1 MLTKYEHKLAINTI
15 RRKKIFLVLSIIS
28 VIIGL
33 GLAVFYSWE
42 AYIQPRSTIG
52 IHFVLVVLI
61 LLNARQYLRQ
71 HNYAKILETVISSKS
86 VATNQ
91 T

>member
-1 MLTKYEHKLAINTI
+1 MVTKYEHKLAINTI
-15 RRKKIFLVLSIIS
+15 RRRTIFLALSIIS
-28 VIIGL
+28 VMIGL

-42 AYIQPRSTIG
+42 AYTQPRFDIG
-52 IHFVLVVLI
+52 IHIVLVVLI
-61 LLNARQYLRQ
+61 LLNARQNLRLYS
-71 HNYAKILETVISSKS
+71 YAKMLEVVISSKS